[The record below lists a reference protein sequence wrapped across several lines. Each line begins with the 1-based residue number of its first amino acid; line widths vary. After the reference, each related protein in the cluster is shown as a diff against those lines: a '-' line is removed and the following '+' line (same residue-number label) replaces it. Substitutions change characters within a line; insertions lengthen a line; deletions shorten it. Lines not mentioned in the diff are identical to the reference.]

1 MEIGLHALGI
11 GSGAR
16 RAVIDAVAGA
26 AEAGGFATLWCGEH
40 VVMVDR
46 ASSRYPMRR
55 RRIAVPADADG
66 STADRAE
73 LRPPPRRRRRRRAE
87 RIAALHALCREAG
100 RDPAELRTAVALTA
114 AEPADVPE
122 LARLGVTQLVVV
134 EVPPEDAAA
143 AEAWTAALAA
153 RWIGTPA
160 G

>member
-1 MEIGLHALGI
+1 MEFGLHGFNLDGVAA
-11 GSGAR
+11 AR
-16 RAVIDAVAGA
+16 
-26 AEAGGFATLWCGEH
+26 
-40 VVMVDR
+40 
-46 ASSRYPMRR
+46 
-55 RRIAVPADADG
+55 
-66 STADRAE
+66 
-73 LRPPPRRRRRRRAE
+73 E

-100 RDPAELRTAVALTA
+100 RDTAELRTAVALTA

-134 EVPPEDAAA
+134 EAPPEDAAA